1 MNGRVLRA
9 IAGGA
14 IVLGAAHAA
23 SAQPAPAG
31 SSAVAFVDVGMIAM
45 DREHVE
51 PGQTVIVQDGRIG
64 AVGKTGELR
73 VPEGATVVTGTGHY
87 LMPGLID
94 AHVHL
99 ESWQGVRPDFGDA
112 PLYLAHGVTSVVNL
126 RGTPV
131 FFDWKRRVE
140 AGELLGPTIY
150 TAGEFVIGPRG
161 PALRRDSGE
170 LVVGPNVTT
179 AEDVKC
185 EIARQAREGVDVIK
199 YYGGLPLPAY
209 LAMNEAA
216 REASIPVVGHG
227 PHELGIDA
235 LLQGRQAL
243 AHQHMLVPLY
253 FFPMFRNVGLLVAN
267 AAALL
272 VLMVVAVTSRRSP
285 ALPGARALVAWLL
298 AAGLGALAV
307 QLAMFFGSALG
318 PTAVLLPF
326 TVLALAVAGI
336 TIALAIV
343 AARSWRES
351 RTSVS
356 ARVQISLASAA
367 GLMLAVALATFWV
380 PTSWYSTDSGI
391 DRLATRLRDAGIS
404 VQTTLAAFEG
414 LASSPDTLQLRRVD
428 PATDYLAA
436 DIRAGWRSMPLPD
449 AALVPVEAL
458 ERMKKVTAALNRTG
472 VLLLAGTD
480 ALGAPLIVPG
490 ISLHDELRLLVE
502 SGLTPYEALRTATV
516 NTAVFLGKDREFGMI
531 AVGKRADLILVD
543 GDPLEDLATL
553 KRPAG
558 VMVRGRWLPRERL
571 NQMLEALRS

>member
-1 MNGRVLRA
+1 VLRA

-253 FFPMFRNVGLLVAN
+253 FFPMFSNVGLLVAN

-414 LASSPDTLQLRRVD
+414 LANSPDTLQLRRVD

>member
-1 MNGRVLRA
+1 VLRA